1 MSCSFSV
8 CFGDCAWQGLNFYRR
23 ACEAGVDA
31 QCRTV
36 IGTVRKYL
44 NTSQLLA
51 LVSNHSREL
60 Y

>member
-1 MSCSFSV
+1 MVGAELLS
-8 CFGDCAWQGLNFYRR
+8 R

-51 LVSNHSREL
+51 LVSNYSREL